1 MWPMQELRWIWM
13 NGKLLK
19 WEEAKVHVLS
29 HALHYGTAV
38 FEGIRCYKTSR
49 GPAVFRLPE
58 HIQRFFDSAKIIRMA
73 LPYSKRE
80 LEEAVLQVI
89 RENQVEEC
97 YIRPIAFRGYG
108 KMGVDPAGCHV
119 DCVIAAWCWGAY
131 MGDKGLR
138 EGIRAKISSYART
151 YINAGSPRAKASANY
166 LNSAL
171 AKMEARELGYDEA
184 ILLDKDGFVSEG
196 SGENIFYV
204 KNGVLFTPHPYS
216 ILLGITRDAVI
227 QLARNLGIQV
237 EETLCTRDDLYLADE
252 VFFTGTAAE
261 ITPVVEIDNRPI
273 GDGKPGPVSR
283 KLQEHFFRIVRGE
296 DSAYQH
302 WLTYV

>member
-1 MWPMQELRWIWM
+1 MQELRWIWM

-19 WEEAKVHVLS
+19 WEEARVHVLS
-29 HALHYGTAV
+29 HALHYGTAI
-38 FEGIRCYKTSR
+38 FEGIRCYRTSK

-58 HIQRFFDSAKIIRMA
+58 HIQRFFDSAKIVRMA
-73 LPYSKRE
+73 LPYSKGE
-80 LEEAVLQVI
+80 IEEAVLQVI

-108 KMGVDPAGCHV
+108 RMGVDPTECQV

-131 MGDKGLR
+131 MGDKGLT
-138 EGIRAKISSYART
+138 EGIRAKISSYVRT

-227 QLARNLGIQV
+227 QLARNLGMQV

-261 ITPVVEIDNRPI
+261 ITPVVEVDNRQI
-273 GDGKPGPVSR
+273 GSGKPGPVTR
-283 KLQEHFFRIVRGE
+283 RLQEHFFRIVRGE
-296 DSAYQH
+296 DPSYQH